1 MPSVKCTKPQEWNIG
16 AAIIVLRRAFSGI
29 IASSAAAGSSERG
42 CERAAPFGV
51 PVVPDVRMIALPRA
65 DGRLAVRRVAALDQL
80 LEPRVRRLAV
90 LGSCQAT

>member
-51 PVVPDVRMIALPRA
+51 PVVPEVRMIALPRA
-65 DGRLAVRRVAALDQL
+65 EGGLRSAGSPRSISASSRGSLAS
-80 LEPRVRRLAV
+80 PSS
-90 LGSCQAT
+90 GSCQAT